1 MIARYGWST
10 SRDAL
15 NATNNRKRR
24 TGAFW
29 CVVATAALIL
39 AAVTVG

>member
-15 NATNNRKRR
+15 DATNARKRR

-29 CVVATAALIL
+29 CVLTTALL
-39 AAVTVG
+39 LLVAVTVL

>member
-15 NATNNRKRR
+15 HATNTRKRR
-24 TGAFW
+24 TGWFTCALTTALLLL
-29 CVVATAALIL
+29 VAA
-39 AAVTVG
+39 TVL